1 MGFMRFDIVYQ
12 AKIVQYLIKGI
23 MFSFTLLLTTVV
35 KTPGVHI
42 QALPQIPSSGYHV
55 CVCVC
60 VCTCRY
66 VHIYIYIHI
75 YYINPALQ
83 PNTAGFGSRF

>member
-1 MGFMRFDIVYQ
+1 MGFMWFDIVYQ

-23 MFSFTLLLTTVV
+23 MSSLTLLLTTVV

-42 QALPQIPSSGYHV
+42 QALPQSPSSGYHV

-60 VCTCRY
+60 TCIY
-66 VHIYIYIHI
+66 VHIYIYIYIHI
-75 YYINPALQ
+75 LY
-83 PNTAGFGSRF
+83 